1 MNEEG
6 ERGMRIRTALAATL
20 MLIHLTFAAAE
31 TAVTVHVTPDSL
43 TKDASLVLMQQ
54 LERALPQA
62 AFTCTDDAAAG
73 TLWQQVLRGS
83 APQLAICTAQEAA
96 RFASEGLLLPLDLEE
111 SETERMD
118 SAVLAACTRDGQL
131 LMAPMLARHRRMAV
145 NRQMLEEMALGSLL
159 DVRENPVWQP
169 IQLYQVLEEASI
181 SGGFGMEIW
190 PCGGEDADALLAFVQ
205 ALYGGVLVQPGE
217 GVAADNEAAVMAVEW
232 LCEMVSGGL
241 IGMAESREEAL
252 AHFLAGETAVFIDW
266 TDADERAHA
275 ASKEGGVELMGMP
288 YPSSL
293 GIPVRDMQVTGV
305 VAFATGDAQMDALL
319 VRAAVMLAQD
329 EQVGRVLGDRAL
341 FRDDTLWLASPGV
354 SGGTDALR
362 ALMGAAIDAALMG
375 EISPRAAMR
384 LVQAVCGGE

>member
-118 SAVLAACTRDGQL
+118 SAVLTACTKDGQL
-131 LMAPMLARHRRMAV
+131 MMAPLLARHRRMAV
-145 NRQMLEEMALGSLL
+145 NRQLLEELTLDTLL
-159 DVRENPVWQP
+159 DARENPVWQP
-169 IQLYQVLEEASI
+169 MQRYQVLAEASS
-181 SGGFGMEIW
+181 SGGCGMEIW

-205 ALYGGVLVQPGE
+205 ALYGGVFVQPGE
-217 GVAADNEAAVMAVEW
+217 GVAADNAAAVMAVEW

-252 AHFLAGETAVFIDW
+252 AHFLRGETALFIDW

-275 ASKEGGVELMGMP
+275 ASKAGGAELMGMP

-305 VAFATGDAQMDALL
+305 VAFATCDAQLDALL
-319 VRAAVMLAQD
+319 VRAAGVLAQD
-329 EQVGRVLGDRAL
+329 DQVGRVLGDRAI
-341 FRDDTLWLASPGV
+341 FRDDALWLASPGV

-362 ALMGAAIDAALMG
+362 ALEGAAIDAALTG